1 VLTFCVAPVHVSD
14 LLEAQLL
21 RRRRTVILT
30 GATLRTDEGFEF
42 IQERLGCWHAIPQA
56 IESPFDYR
64 ANVLI
69 YLPSDV
75 PMPDRPGYQSAV
87 ERAIVKVTRAAE
99 GRTLVLFTSHA
110 HLRATADAIRMPLDQ
125 AGVTV
130 LEHGFSGRGRLLREF
145 RTGRKSVLLGTG
157 TFWEGIDLPGEILSC
172 LIIVRLPFAVPTDP
186 LVAARSR
193 AYENPFREYTIPD
206 AVLRFRQGF
215 GRLIR
220 RVDDRGVVVLLDSR
234 IWQKPYGA
242 AFLDALPAC
251 TVRHAPLM
259 NLAETVP
266 QWLGN
271 KPWSL
276 PDGYDGRSGLA
287 TDDW

>member
-1 VLTFCVAPVHVSD
+1 
-14 LLEAQLL
+14 
-21 RRRRTVILT
+21 
-30 GATLRTDEGFEF
+30 
-42 IQERLGCWHAIPQA
+42 
-56 IESPFDYR
+56 
-64 ANVLI
+64 
-69 YLPSDV
+69 
-75 PMPDRPGYQSAV
+75 
-87 ERAIVKVTRAAE
+87 
-99 GRTLVLFTSHA
+99 
-110 HLRATADAIRMPLDQ
+110 
-125 AGVTV
+125 
-130 LEHGFSGRGRLLREF
+130 
-145 RTGRKSVLLGTG
+145 
-157 TFWEGIDLPGEILSC
+157 
-172 LIIVRLPFAVPTDP
+172 
-186 LVAARSR
+186 
-193 AYENPFREYTIPD
+193 
-206 AVLRFRQGF
+206 LRFRQGF